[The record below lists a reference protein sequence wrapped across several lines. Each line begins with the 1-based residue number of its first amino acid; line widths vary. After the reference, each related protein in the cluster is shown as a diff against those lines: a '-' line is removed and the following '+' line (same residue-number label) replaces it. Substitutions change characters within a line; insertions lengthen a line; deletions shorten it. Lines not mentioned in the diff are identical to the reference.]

1 MEVQPTRPPIHIL
14 FGMDSETTN
23 GVVESIDPVQV
34 RYAAERERKRGFS
47 LETDMVRQSAR
58 GEIARLKEERLALQK
73 KASEH
78 AGNIGLIYKAEDNS
92 FTRVVIV
99 DSEPIL
105 PERPALALLDEPSPH
120 AEADAPL
127 PLQKPVAPEPLPR
140 PAVPDLETVPR
151 PADVDAKWQRAATWK
166 SIVSWIGAAIVGL
179 FIGFGLLTI
188 AGLPYSRPEDRTFLI
203 GGLLVGVAAIVGIKL
218 LMDVMWSEA
227 GRRYMLGRLSPPP
240 TAELKKEA
248 AASSRWYLALAGLVS
263 VGLILVEGW
272 LGGQAIVAY
281 SAKSS
286 FDGNPTVPASTAILV
301 AMAVSTATM
310 LFSGFLGHQKGQRS
324 VTHEDVRNRHYELAL
339 REHEVR
345 TAKRDAE
352 FQADLADWQ
361 ASQDRRL
368 ELEQK
373 RHDLELQTIEDHRR
387 AHEESLEH
395 WREKLNGSRQ
405 RHDDGLAE
413 REPRVEDLESY
424 QKQDDYRALCAY
436 IGQIDALN
444 SHIAD
449 TEKALTGEMISRGYA
464 KQYLA

>member
-1 MEVQPTRPPIHIL
+1 M
-14 FGMDSETTN
+14 FDGMDSEITN
-23 GVVESIDPVQV
+23 GVIESIDPVQR

-47 LETDMVRQSAR
+47 VETDMVRQAAKDD
-58 GEIARLKEERLALQK
+58 IARLKDARLALQK

-99 DSEPIL
+99 DAEPIL
-105 PERPALALLDEPSPH
+105 PERPALAMPTSAEPFVESENP
-120 AEADAPL
+120 APM
-127 PLQKPVAPEPLPR
+127 LQKPLPPEPLPR

-151 PADVDAKWQRAATWK
+151 PAEVDAKWQRAAMWK

-188 AGLPYSRPEDRTFLI
+188 AGLPYSRPEDRPFLI
-203 GGLLVGVAAIVGIKL
+203 AGLLVGVAAIVGIKL

-248 AASSRWYLALAGLVS
+248 AASSRAYLALAGLVS
-263 VGLILVEGW
+263 LGLIVVEGW

-286 FDGNPTVPASTAILV
+286 FDGNPTVPASTAILL

-345 TAKRDAE
+345 TAKRE
-352 FQADLADWQ
+352 SEYQADLTEWQ
-361 ASQDRRL
+361 ASQSRRQD
-368 ELEQK
+368 LEQH

-395 WREKLNGSRQ
+395 WRERLNGSRQ
-405 RHDDGLAE
+405 RHDDGLSD
-413 REPRVEDLESY
+413 REPRVDDLESFS
-424 QKQDDYRALCAY
+424 KQDDYRAMCAY
-436 IGQIDALN
+436 IGQIAALN
-444 SHIAD
+444 AHIAD
-449 TEKALTGEMISRGYA
+449 AERMLSNELISRGYA